1 MEHFAKF
8 LPTLSVR
15 RGVEAIEFYKRA
27 FNAREIMRHVSENGD
42 AVAELQIEE
51 CHFIVSD
58 ESVEHKNFSPETLGG
73 TTIRMGLH
81 VGDPDVVFN
90 NAISAGATEIFAVAD
105 QNYGYR
111 LGRLV
116 DPYGHHWEIFKPL

>member
-1 MEHFAKF
+1 MQHFAKF

-15 RGVEAIEFYKRA
+15 NGTGAIEFYKTA
-27 FNAREIMRHVSENGD
+27 FGATEIMRHVSENGD
-42 AVAELQIEE
+42 AVAELTIGE

-58 ESVEHKNFSPETLGG
+58 EAVEHGNFSPESLGG

-81 VGDPDVVFN
+81 VNNPDNVFEK
-90 NAISAGATEIFAVAD
+90 AISSGAKEIYPVED

-116 DPYGHHWEIFKPL
+116 DPFGHHWEIFKPL